1 MSWFSVNELVT
12 SSGPVVITDQL
23 ASPADF
29 LLHQLLSE
37 YVKSSPDAK
46 CIIISTAQDL
56 VKWKAISSRSGL
68 NLAQKLE
75 QGSIIFIDVPTQL
88 PDLSLSD
95 GASLLPL
102 LDLIRSCVE
111 RQNGAQNTLVIFD
124 ELATFEWIGHSALD
138 ISRFARALVAY
149 CAKASGVPHP
159 SLALL
164 QDALL
169 FQGAI
174 SLVVRYHIAASGDL
188 DSVLRILLQLSAY
201 HIEVLP
207 LSSGK
212 SGSVSGEIA
221 LHAGVALPGKPLRV
235 IPRSQALQYRL
246 GDYHAA
252 YFERGTG
259 HAVL

>member
-111 RQNGAQNTLVIFD
+111 RQNGAQNTL
-124 ELATFEWIGHSALD
+124 FEWIGHSALD

-149 CAKASGVPHP
+149 CAKASGM
-159 SLALL
+159 
-164 QDALL
+164 
-169 FQGAI
+169 
-174 SLVVRYHIAASGDL
+174 VRYHIAASGDL
-188 DSVLRILLQLSAY
+188 DS
-201 HIEVLP
+201 HTTIEVLP

-246 GDYHAA
+246 GDYHAT

>member
-37 YVKSSPDAK
+37 YIKSSPDAK

-56 VKWKAISSRSGL
+56 TKWKAISSRSGL
-68 NLAQKLE
+68 NLTQKLE

-88 PDLSLSD
+88 PDLSPSD
-95 GASLLPL
+95 GGSLLPL
-102 LDLIRSCVE
+102 FNLIQNCVE
-111 RQNGAQNTLVIFD
+111 RLNDAHNTLVIFD

-149 CAKASGVPHP
+149 CAK
-159 SLALL
+159 
-164 QDALL
+164 
-169 FQGAI
+169 GAI
-174 SLVVRYHIAASGDL
+174 SLVVRYHIAASDDL
-188 DSVLRILLQLSAY
+188 DSVIRVLLQLSTY

-221 LHAGVALPGKPLRV
+221 LHAGVALPGKPRRV
-235 IPRSQALQYRL
+235 IPRSHALQYRL
-246 GDYHAA
+246 GDYHAT

>member
-75 QGSIIFIDVPTQL
+75 QGSMIFIDP
-88 PDLSLSD
+88 PYYHCF
-95 GASLLPL
+95 
-102 LDLIRSCVE
+102 DLIRSCVE
-111 RQNGAQNTLVIFD
+111 RQNDAQNTLVIFD

-149 CAKASGVPHP
+149 CAK
-159 SLALL
+159 
-164 QDALL
+164 
-169 FQGAI
+169 GAI

-188 DSVLRILLQLSAY
+188 DSVLRILLRLSAY

-212 SGSVSGEIA
+212 SGSVSGEA
-221 LHAGVALPGKPLRV
+221 WPSPGKPLRV

-246 GDYHAA
+246 GDYHAT

>member
-1 MSWFSVNELVT
+1 MSRFSVNELVT

-37 YVKSSPDAK
+37 YMKSSPDAK
-46 CIIISTAQDL
+46 CIIVSTTQDL
-56 VKWKAISSRSGL
+56 AKWKAISSRSGL
-68 NLAQKLE
+68 NLTEKLE
-75 QGSIIFIDVPTQL
+75 QGSIVFIDVPTQL

-102 LDLIRSCVE
+102 FNLIQNSVE
-111 RQNGAQNTLVIFD
+111 RQDDTENTLVIFD

-149 CAKASGVPHP
+149 CAKSAV
-159 SLALL
+159 
-164 QDALL
+164 
-169 FQGAI
+169 
-174 SLVVRYHIAASGDL
+174 SLVVRYHIAAMDDL
-188 DSVLRILLQLSAY
+188 DSVLRMLLQLSAY

-221 LHAGVALPGKPLRV
+221 LHAGVALSGTPRRV
-235 IPRSQALQYRL
+235 IPRSHALQYRL
-246 GDYHAA
+246 GDYHAT